1 MKILGKSF
9 KENFNLGQNVSVDEA
24 MVKRKR
30 RNPMKQ
36 YVKQN
41 HSKGDQSCGA
51 LVAPVVHT
59 CGISNCMQVKKI
71 MHLKVA

>member
-24 MVKRKR
+24 MVKGKGHT
-30 RNPMKQ
+30 PVKQ
-36 YVKQN
+36 YMPANQ
-41 HSKGDQSCGA
+41 SKGDQSCGA

-59 CGISNCMQVKKI
+59 YGISSCLQVKI